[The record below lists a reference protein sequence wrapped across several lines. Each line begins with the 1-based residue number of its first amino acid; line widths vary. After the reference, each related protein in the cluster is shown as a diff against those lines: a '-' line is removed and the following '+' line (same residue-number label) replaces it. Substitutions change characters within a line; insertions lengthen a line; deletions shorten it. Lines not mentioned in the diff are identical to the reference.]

1 MRIHSVHPGV
11 SLQQVL
17 ANTGFELVVPK
28 CIKETKP
35 PTQKEILTIRNKI
48 DLKGSLRD

>member
-28 CIKETKP
+28 SIKQTEP
-35 PTQKEILTIRNKI
+35 PKENEILTIRTKI
-48 DLKGSLRD
+48 DSREV